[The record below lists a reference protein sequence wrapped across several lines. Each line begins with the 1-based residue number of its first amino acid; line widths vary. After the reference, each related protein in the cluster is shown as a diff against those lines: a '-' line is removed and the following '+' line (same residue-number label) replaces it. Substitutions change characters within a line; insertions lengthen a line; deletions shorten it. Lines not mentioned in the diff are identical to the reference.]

1 MEDVIC
7 SSVPVPTIADN
18 DGKNALHLL
27 CQYDAL
33 PQEPAMDTFN
43 PSDPFKEG
51 SIFLAKED
59 YARKW
64 KEQRELLRELLKF
77 LLDKGVPT
85 LAADKDGYIPL
96 AYALEASYDVDHHAT
111 THRKYYDNL
120 ALILNRMEEEADKL
134 ISKPGVQFNR
144 YCFHPRICPTTCP
157 KSFMEF

>member
-1 MEDVIC
+1 MADVIC
-7 SSVPVPTIADN
+7 SSLPVPTIADN

-33 PQEPAMDTFN
+33 PQEPAMDAFN
-43 PSDPFKEG
+43 PSDPKKDE
-51 SIFLAKED
+51 SKAKED

-85 LAADKDGYIPL
+85 LTADKDGYIPL

-134 ISKPGVQFNR
+134 ILKPGVQFNTF
-144 YCFHPRICPTTCP
+144 FHPRICPKTCP
-157 KSFMEF
+157 KSFTEF

>member
-1 MEDVIC
+1 MVERRGAD
-7 SSVPVPTIADN
+7 PTLADN

-33 PQEPAMDTFN
+33 PQEPAMDAFN
-43 PSDPFKEG
+43 PSDPFKEEPKTNEKK
-51 SIFLAKED
+51 AKED

-64 KEQRELLRELLKF
+64 KEQRELLQELLKF

-120 ALILNRMEEEADKL
+120 VLILNRMGEEADKL
-134 ISKPGVQFNR
+134 ILKQGVQFNR
-144 YCFHPRICPTTCP
+144 YCFHPRICPTNCP
-157 KSFMEF
+157 TSFTEF